1 MALFQEFEKIGV
13 KLFKYRGT
21 LPIFILVAALAIY
34 AFERYTALENG
45 LAQHSILEG
54 NIYQLICLLVSLIGL
69 FVRVHTLG
77 FVRPNTSG
85 RNTHKQIADGINKTG
100 MYSLLRHPLYL
111 GNFLMWLG
119 IGVGVFMMVISPL
132 LNKGMRG
139 IH

>member
-1 MALFQEFEKIGV
+1 MALFQEFEKRGV

-21 LPIFILVAALAIY
+21 LPIFVLVAALALY
-34 AFERYTALENG
+34 AFERYTDLENG

-54 NIYQLICLLVSLIGL
+54 NIYQLICLLVSLLGL

-77 FVRPNTSG
+77 FVSPNTSG

-100 MYSLLRHPLYL
+100 MYSILRHPLYL

-119 IGVGVFMMVISPL
+119 IGMLTENISFNIFFHP
-132 LNKGMRG
+132 
-139 IH
+139 